1 MTSQI
6 TNQFKIKISFKDTSD
21 CQKIIIAVNKNK
33 QNLDQAVELS
43 QAAEQF
49 LNTRR
54 SREIIE
60 PASKYS

>member
-6 TNQFKIKISFKDTSD
+6 TNQFKIKISFENTSD

-33 QNLDQAVELS
+33 QSLDQGLELS

-49 LNTRR
+49 FKTDKA
-54 SREIIE
+54 REIIE
-60 PASKYS
+60 QIIKYN